1 MPRLLRAQ
9 KAARAADLQI
19 AHGDAE
25 AGVELRKLADGAQAL
40 FGDLAQLAP
49 APEGQVR
56 ARAPVRAADTA
67 AQLVQLGK
75 THAVGV
81 LDDEG
86 VDVRHI
92 DAGLDDGRADEDLRL
107 ARDHALH
114 DRRELLLVHLTVRH
128 VDDRAVE
135 HL

>member
-1 MPRLLRAQ
+1 M
-9 KAARAADLQI
+9 
-19 AHGDAE
+19 
-25 AGVELRKLADGAQAL
+25 
-40 FGDLAQLAP
+40 
-49 APEGQVR
+49 
-56 ARAPVRAADTA
+56 
-67 AQLVQLGK
+67 QLGQ

-86 VDVRHI
+86 VDVRHV
-92 DAGLDDGRADEDLRL
+92 DAGFDDGRADEDLRL

-135 HL
+135 HF